1 MNKIKVLDF
10 DSATLGYYKLR
21 KTLRDY
27 FNASA
32 ENKVFFRTSAGNG
45 QIEYLTYTEKGVKS
59 YAHYVWR
66 ITIYKPK
73 YCEYRKFNMRN
84 DDAHVLLNRQEF
96 IDWIKEDYP
105 QSFEWLLFNLEWLA

>member
-1 MNKIKVLDF
+1 MDF
-10 DSATLGYYKLR
+10 DSAALSYYKLR

-45 QIEYLTYTEKGVKS
+45 QIEYLTYTEKGAES
-59 YAHYVWR
+59 YAYYVWC
-66 ITIYKPK
+66 IAIYKPK
-73 YCEYRKFNMRN
+73 YCEYRKFTVSNS
-84 DDAHVLLNRQEF
+84 DANLLLKRPEF